1 MLFLTHTHTHTPFFW
16 VNYKVINTKVT
27 PMSILILMKSVPPSL
42 QKASL
47 SRQCDHDLIA
57 KHEIVE
63 PLICVTPKV

>member
-1 MLFLTHTHTHTPFFW
+1 
-16 VNYKVINTKVT
+16 
-27 PMSILILMKSVPPSL
+27 MSILILMKSVPPSL

-57 KHEIVE
+57 KHEIVD